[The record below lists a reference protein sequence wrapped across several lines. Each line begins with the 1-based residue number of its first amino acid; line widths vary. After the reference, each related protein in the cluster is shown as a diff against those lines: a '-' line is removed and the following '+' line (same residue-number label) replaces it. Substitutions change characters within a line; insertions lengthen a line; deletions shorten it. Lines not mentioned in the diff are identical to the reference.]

1 MHNLIIAFLFLIL
14 PVVSVGQ
21 TGHETG
27 FPYIKNYT
35 TAGYRA
41 HAQNFAI
48 AGDHHGLMYFGN
60 FAGVMQYDGET
71 WRLIQTEK
79 STKVSAL
86 AIDSAGKVFVGARG
100 EIGFLETNA
109 DGKLQFIS
117 LLKDLKT
124 DYSPFYDILQ
134 IFIVHNIVYFISE
147 NAVFSLNEGNISVF
161 ETPNEVLGAFL
172 INDLIYL
179 QIKETGLMSFQ
190 NGQLKKVGDGQLFS
204 GAAVITAMLPYKN
217 DELLIATS
225 TQGLFLL
232 VGESLQSFKA
242 QVNDLLMKNP
252 VTSAI
257 SLSDGTFALGTS
269 RIGVIIINK
278 EGDIQQIIDEE
289 ASLQNS
295 FVRALYKSN
304 DNTLWAALNNGIS
317 MIEIPST
324 FTYFDQKSG
333 LEGAVNQIIRYEN
346 TLYVA
351 TYQGL
356 YYYDEDRFG
365 FAPVKEIISACW
377 SIVPFDGALF
387 AATSQGIFSVKNK
400 KAAFVNDCFAISLVT
415 SKNDLSSLFVG
426 ETRGFYSLK
435 REGSHWNYKKFDG
448 VDDEIIDLQTDA
460 QGNVWGATLSEGIFR
475 YKPVE
480 AAPTYFNQQNG
491 LPENVGISI
500 NPFANTICVSS
511 IKGAFV
517 FDETDQSFDSIQFID
532 SAEQDSK
539 EWYSLII
546 PDKNGNLWITEGDE
560 THIKI
565 LAKKDSYYNP
575 VSKPFQPI
583 SDNVVW
589 SILPEDNGITWFG
602 GPDGLVR
609 YNPLILNK
617 NTIPFPN
624 LIRKITINNDS
635 VYYSGN
641 TDLATDEMVLDYS
654 HNSLGFEF
662 SAPFY
667 AVKGN
672 MQYQYYLEGFEETW
686 NDWSRQSGKEYTNIP
701 GGKYVFHIRA
711 KNTFGELAQEATY
724 HFQVLSP
731 WYFSIWSLIL
741 YISFTAGIIYL
752 IVVLR
757 NRNLLKEK
765 RILEERIANRTAEVV
780 QQKEEIENQSQ
791 ELTNKND
798 ELEKINSAI
807 KSINAEI
814 NFENLL
820 QSLLEKM
827 KIIRSA
833 EKSLA
838 LVYDKNSEAY
848 RYKACI
854 GYSLSEFD
862 EITINLAQAENR
874 YLKNTEEVFE
884 DIFIKSEF
892 SSYNEIEALQKYVK
906 PKSMMV
912 LVIRIENKIEA
923 FLIFENHSR
932 DNAFEARDISLIK
945 NSKEHIISAIIRT
958 RILEDL
964 QQTLHNLKD
973 TQDQLIQS
981 EKLASLGQLTAG
993 IAHEIQNPLNF
1004 VNNFASLSVDLAN
1017 ELQETLEEIKDN
1029 IPVEKYEDVEDVIG
1043 LIKGNIVKINE
1054 HGKRVESIV
1063 KGMLQHSRGKTGEF
1077 EEIDINNMVSE
1088 YVNLAYHGMKA
1099 KEKSFNTAIRT
1110 QLDPAVGKASILPQD
1125 LSRVILNI
1133 VNNACYAVDEK
1144 SKKGIPDFRPEVI
1157 VSTKKIHDK
1166 IEIKIKDNGTGIPDH
1181 VIEKIFNPFFTTKP
1195 TGKGTGLGL
1204 SMSFDIVNKIHKGK
1218 LEVKSQLG
1226 EYTEFIITI
1235 PEKQS

>member
-1 MHNLIIAFLFLIL
+1 MYNLIIAFLFLIL
-14 PVVSVGQ
+14 PVISVGQ
-21 TGHETG
+21 PGHETG
-27 FPYIKNYT
+27 FPFIKNYT
-35 TAGYRA
+35 TVGYRA

-48 AGDHHGLMYFGN
+48 AGDQHGLMYFGN

-86 AIDSAGKVFVGARG
+86 AIDSAGKVYVGARG
-100 EIGFLETNA
+100 EIGYLETDKN
-109 DGKLQFIS
+109 GGLQFIS

-124 DYSPFYDILQ
+124 EYSPFYEILQ
-134 IFIVHNIVYFISE
+134 VFIVHDIVYFISE
-147 NAVFSLNEGNISVF
+147 NAVFSLNEGNISLF

-179 QIKETGLMSFQ
+179 QIKETGLMTFQ
-190 NGQLKKVGDGQLFS
+190 NEQLKKVGDGQLFS
-204 GAAVITAMLPYKN
+204 GAAVITSMLPYKN
-217 DELLIATS
+217 NEILIATS
-225 TQGLFLL
+225 TQGLFRL
-232 VGESLQSFKA
+232 VGETVQPFKA
-242 QVNDLLMKNP
+242 EVNDLLMKNP

-269 RIGVIIINK
+269 RIGVIIMNS
-278 EGDIQQIIDEE
+278 EGDVVQVIDKE

-356 YYYDEDRFG
+356 YYYDENLFG
-365 FAPVKEIISACW
+365 FVPVKEIISACW
-377 SIVPFDGALF
+377 SVIPFDGSLF

-400 KAAFVNDCFAISLVT
+400 KATFVYDCFAISLVT

-426 ETRGFYSLK
+426 ETGGFYKLE
-435 REGSHWNYKKFDG
+435 RDGSHWGYSKFEG

-460 QGNVWGATLSEGIFR
+460 QGNVWGATLSKGVFH
-475 YKPVE
+475 YKPGE
-480 AAPTYFNQQNG
+480 AAPVVFNKQNG
-491 LPENVGISI
+491 LPEDVGISI

-511 IKGAFV
+511 IKGVFV
-517 FDETDQSFDSIQFID
+517 FNETNQSFDSIQFID
-532 SAEQDSK
+532 SMEEQSR
-539 EWYSLII
+539 EWYSLIL
-546 PDKNGNLWITEGDE
+546 PDNKGDLWITEGDE
-560 THIKI
+560 THIK
-565 LAKKDSYYNP
+565 LLSKKENFYVP
-575 VSKPFQPI
+575 VTKPFLPI

-589 SILPEDNGITWFG
+589 SILPEENGIAWFG
-602 GPDGLVR
+602 GPDGLIR

-617 NTIPFPN
+617 NTTPFPN

-635 VYYSGN
+635 IYYSGN
-641 TDLATDEMVLDYS
+641 TDLSDHKMILDFS

-672 MQYQYYLEGFEETW
+672 LQYQYYLEGFEETW
-686 NDWSRQSGKEYTNIP
+686 NDWSYQSGKEYTNIP
-701 GGKYVFHIRA
+701 GGKYVFHVRA
-711 KNTFGELAQEATY
+711 KNSFGELAREATF
-724 HFQVLSP
+724 HFLVLSP
-731 WYFSIWSLIL
+731 WYYSIWSLIL

-752 IVVLR
+752 IVILR

-791 ELTNKND
+791 ELANKND

-838 LVYDKNSEAY
+838 LVFDKNSEAY

-892 SSYNEIEALQKYVK
+892 STHNEIEVLQKYAK

-932 DNAFEARDISLIK
+932 ENAFETRDISLIK

-973 TQDQLIQS
+973 TQDQLVQS

-1017 ELQETLEEIKDN
+1017 ELQETIEEIKDN
-1029 IPVEKYEDVEDVIG
+1029 IPPEKYEDVEDVIG

-1110 QLDPAVGKASILPQD
+1110 LLDPAVGKASILPQD

-1144 SKKGIPDFRPEVI
+1144 TKKNIPDFRPEVI